1 MLVRHDYCIGY
12 PDSVRQTTPFH
23 KYSEVIKSKY
33 MQQPVVQNDWPPPV
47 GQEYYGKLALVEKKG
62 FSSEKKMSWYMLRGK
77 IDEFVEKQ
85 ETKIDIVDIL
95 NPMKQN
101 EINIMNLKVVI
112 DGPPAIG
119 KTTLCRKLCNMWA
132 KGDLEH
138 LGYKLMLF
146 CPLRL
151 PKVLSATTLHDLL
164 CCIYENHDVPY
175 CVKWVEQSNG
185 EGVVFI
191 FDGWD
196 ELSDEHKK
204 SSLISKIISGQMLY
218 NCSVIVTSRTY
229 AYSSLID
236 MMQDYN
242 MHVHKHI
249 NVIGFLPD
257 EIKLCIKKTLTEKP
271 KAESL
276 IRELESRQDVL
287 SLCYIPLVCSIVI
300 YVYDEN
306 NELPDTLTQLYEE
319 FIVQTIRRYFKKTGK
334 NPRLVAS
341 LHKLPHDI
349 SQTFNKLCHFAYEGL
364 SSENPKMTYSLD
376 QISISLEEQFD
387 KGFLGLITSFTF
399 YNEELYQFIHLT
411 IQEFLAAWWICK
423 QKDVVKLFGKYWEKT
438 HFRMCLRFV
447 AGLSGLKDS
456 AYAKY
461 FKEMSDSQCRRSV
474 SDVDVFRFPSFY
486 PSIGS
491 LYDSDSCSKIK
502 SKLKDL
508 VYSNLTDH
516 QLINVCNKNSI
527 NIYLLQLIYESQN
540 KALCNTVAE
549 NFTDTSLCFV
559 LRGDS
564 MQNMTTFD
572 YSCISFFIRA
582 NSEITWKHL
591 HLNEYHPLVVDHIKA
606 RSIKMTWNCIASTI
620 ASTVDINQ
628 LEELYFYRIGQLDM
642 LSLLQS
648 ATLKVLDI
656 VIFPSEWS
664 DDVNVN
670 VETCISDNKT
680 LQVLSI
686 AFVFDKSCSD
696 FYEKL
701 CNGIA
706 KNKTL
711 LSVKLWWRD
720 YVHEPVPRLSGLP
733 VIFKENSTIQSFT
746 TNAILK
752 DVHVAEVN
760 TPLKVLRVYHYMSW
774 FTKCTQLQYLKLDW
788 YIDGPAMSS
797 LLTIIDH
804 LQTLDVSIYGDDD
817 DAYTILCDHLRRNN
831 STLKT
836 LILSDEHR
844 NDMCASQLQD
854 MLSVNTTLLGLKIH
868 WLKPHH
874 YKYITAGLNNNS
886 SLKNVHLAMF
896 IRQDDKFSFDD
907 FSQLQTNLEYLKFT
921 FSINAF
927 IKYPSCNIVNIFQTI
942 LEKNSNLRTLFVNNF
957 LFKEQSVSISD
968 LESFWRVVLQHK
980 SLDKYIFPASKKLL
994 QARKKIMKELKL

>member
-1 MLVRHDYCIGY
+1 
-12 PDSVRQTTPFH
+12 
-23 KYSEVIKSKY
+23 
-33 MQQPVVQNDWPPPV
+33 MQQRVVQNDWPPTV

-85 ETKIDIVDIL
+85 KTKVDIVDIL
-95 NPMKQN
+95 KPVEVNRKKQQQALL
-101 EINIMNLKVVI
+101 IRNLKVVI
-112 DGPPAIG
+112 DGPPGIG

-132 KGDLEH
+132 EGDLEH

-151 PKVLSATTLHDLL
+151 QKIISATTLHDLL

-175 CVKWVEQSNG
+175 CVKWVDQSNG

-257 EIKLCIKKTLTEKP
+257 EIKLCIEKTLTEKP

-287 SLCYIPLVCSIVI
+287 SLCYIPLVCSIMI
-300 YVYDEN
+300 YVYDKN
-306 NELPDTLTQLYEE
+306 NELPGTLTQLYEE
-319 FIVQTIRRYFKKTGK
+319 FIVQTIRRYFKKTGR
-334 NPRLVAS
+334 NARLVAS
-341 LHKLPHDI
+341 LHELPHDI
-349 SQTFNKLCHFAYEGL
+349 SQTFDKLCHFAYEGL

-376 QISISLEEQFD
+376 QISISLEGQVD
-387 KGFLGLITSFTF
+387 KGFLGLITSFTI
-399 YNEELYQFIHLT
+399 YDEELYQFIHLT

-423 QKDVVKLFGKYWEKT
+423 QKDVVKLFGKYWKKL
-438 HFRMCLRFV
+438 HFRMCSKFIS
-447 AGLSGLKDS
+447 GLSGLKDS

-461 FKEMSDSQCRRSV
+461 FKKLSCRRSV
-474 SDVDVFRFPSFY
+474 SDFNVDVFKVPSFY
-486 PSIGS
+486 PSIRS
-491 LYDSDSCSKIK
+491 ACDNYYKNQH
-502 SKLKDL
+502 L
-508 VYSNLTDH
+508 VMFTSRDH
-516 QLINVCNKNSI
+516 QSIMYTIMSI
-527 NIYLLQLIYESQN
+527 NMYLLQLIYESQN

-549 NFTDTSLCFV
+549 NFTLCFV
-559 LRGDS
+559 LDLDFRQL
-564 MQNMTTFD
+564 QNMTAFD

-582 NSEITWKHL
+582 SSWKHL
-591 HLNEYHPLVVDHIKA
+591 DLIDENLPLYLNKCPVVVDHIKA
-606 RSIKMTWNCIASTI
+606 RSIKMSSKCIASTI
-620 ASTVDINQ
+620 ASSVDINQ
-628 LEELYFYRIGQLDM
+628 LEELYYDSCIGQLDM

-648 ATLKVLDI
+648 TTLKVLDI
-656 VIFPSEWS
+656 CIDPSEWS

-670 VETCISDNKT
+670 IETCISDNKT

-686 AFVFDKSCSD
+686 KFYEKSCSN
-696 FYEKL
+696 FFEKL

-706 KNKTL
+706 KNKIL
-711 LSVKLWWRD
+711 LSVKLWVR
-720 YVHEPVPRLSGLP
+720 YSGVKSRITGLP

-746 TNAILK
+746 TNAILE

-760 TPLKVLRVYHYMSW
+760 TPLKVLHIDHYMPW
-774 FTKCTQLQYLKLDW
+774 FTKCTQLQYLKLDSS
-788 YIDGPAMSS
+788 IDGPTMTS

-804 LQTLDVSIYGDDD
+804 LQTLDMDIKGD
-817 DAYTILCDHLRRNN
+817 DAYTILCDHLSRNS

-836 LILSDEHR
+836 LILSDSKR
-844 NDMCASQLQD
+844 NDSCASQLQD
-854 MLSVNTTLLGLKIH
+854 MLSVNTTLLGLKICH
-868 WLKPHH
+868 LKPDH

-886 SLKNVHLAMF
+886 SLKNLCLNGCDV
-896 IRQDDKFSFDD
+896 FSFDD
-907 FSQLQTNLEYLKFT
+907 FNQLQTNLEYLQFT
-921 FSINAF
+921 ITTTRYDSWNPNR
-927 IKYPSCNIVNIFQTI
+927 YNNVNIFQTI
-942 LEKNSNLRTLFVNNF
+942 LERNSNLRTLFVSDF
-957 LFKEQSVSISD
+957 LFQEQSVSISD

-994 QARKKIMKELKL
+994 QAREKIMKELKL